1 MDIRRREFDALIR
14 RLAPELYRY
23 AWWLCRD
30 SALAQDLVQ
39 EACLR
44 AWRSVDALRDDG
56 AAKSWLLTIIRREHA
71 RLYERKRLPLEDIAE
86 VVIEDEDSP
95 DVQALMEVQQMRD
108 AILRIE
114 PKYREPL
121 LLQVIGGYTCEE
133 IASQLG
139 LSAQAVMTQVFR
151 ARAKLKAQLQ
161 QGGEGKVHELL

>member
-1 MDIRRREFDALIR
+1 MDDRRSEFDALIR

-30 SALAQDLVQ
+30 STLAQDLVQ

-56 AAKSWLLTIIRREHA
+56 AAKAWLLTIIRREHA
-71 RLYERKRLPLEDIAE
+71 RLYERKRLPVDDIAE
-86 VVIEDEDSP
+86 MVIEDEDAP
-95 DVQALMEVQQMRD
+95 DAQAMVEVQQLRD
-108 AILRIE
+108 AIARIE

-151 ARAKLKAQLQ
+151 ARAKLKALLQ
-161 QGGEGKVHELL
+161 QGREGKVHELL

>member
-1 MDIRRREFDALIR
+1 MDTRRQQFDALIR

-30 SALAQDLVQ
+30 SALAEDLVQ
-39 EACLR
+39 VACLR
-44 AWRSVDALRDDG
+44 AWRSVDALRDEG

-71 RLYERKRLPLEDIAE
+71 RLYERKQLPVEDIAE
-86 VVIEDEDSP
+86 LVIEDEDSP
-95 DVQALMEVQQMRD
+95 DAHALVEVQQLRD
-108 AILRIE
+108 AIARIE

-151 ARAKLKAQLQ
+151 ARAKLKALLQ

>member
-1 MDIRRREFDALIR
+1 MDSRRREFDALIR

-30 SALAQDLVQ
+30 ATLAQDLVQ

-44 AWRSVDALRDDG
+44 AWRSVDALRDEG

-71 RLYERKRLPLEDIAE
+71 RLYERKQLPVEDIAE
-86 VVIEDEDSP
+86 LVIEDEDAP
-95 DVQALMEVQQMRD
+95 DAQALVEVQQLRE
-108 AILRIE
+108 AIARIE

-121 LLQVIGGYTCEE
+121 LLQVIGGYSCEE
-133 IASQLG
+133 IAGQLG

-151 ARAKLKAQLQ
+151 ARAKLKALLQ
-161 QGGEGKVHELL
+161 QGSEGKVHELL